1 MTVNRR
7 TALAGV
13 SALGAAA
20 LASGA
25 AQAQGAASSKTY
37 VLVHGAYGGGWI
49 WHDVAAA
56 LRGQG
61 HRVFTPTQTGLGER
75 SHLLSRQITVDTHI
89 EDVAS
94 LIAFED
100 LRDIVLV
107 GHSYGGMAVTG
118 VADRLTDRIRHIVYL
133 DALIPETGDTAF
145 AILPAGMADA
155 RRKAVLEQ
163 GAGVALPVPGP
174 EAFPI
179 PAGPAKDWFHQR
191 LRPHPIG
198 TYESPVRLTK
208 PAGAG
213 LPVTYVAYTNPALAA
228 IEPSRQRAK
237 AKAGGS
243 TGNWRCRTTC
253 RCRIP
258 RRSSSCWRGWGR
270 EAFPRNQAPA
280 WTAR

>member
-20 LASGA
+20 LTAGA
-25 AQAQGAASSKTY
+25 ARAQGAASKTY

-49 WHDVAAA
+49 WHDVAAG

-61 HRVFTPTQTGLGER
+61 HRVYTPTQTGLGER

-94 LIAFED
+94 LIAMED
-100 LRDIVLV
+100 LRDVVLV

-118 VADRLTDRIRHIVYL
+118 VADRLTDRIRQIVYL
-133 DALIPETGDTAF
+133 DALIPENGDTAF
-145 AILPAGMADA
+145 TILPAGMADA

-174 EAFPI
+174 EGFPI

-198 TYESPVRLTK
+198 TYESPVRLSK

-213 LPVTYVAYTNPALAA
+213 LPVTYVAYTNPALAS

-237 AKAGGS
+237 AKAG
-243 TGNWRCRTTC
+243 WQY
-253 RCRIP
+253 
-258 RRSSSCWRGWGR
+258 R
-270 EAFPRNQAPA
+270 ELAVPHDVQVPSPEKVIELLAGMG
-280 WTAR
+280 

>member
-1 MTVNRR
+1 M
-7 TALAGV
+7 AGV

-20 LASGA
+20 LATGA
-25 AQAQGAASSKTY
+25 AQAQGASKTY

-49 WHDVAAA
+49 WRDVAAG
-56 LRGQG
+56 LRGRG

-75 SHLLSRQITVDTHI
+75 SHLLSRQITVETHI

-94 LIAFED
+94 VIATED
-100 LRDIVLV
+100 LRDVILV

-118 VADRLTDRIRHIVYL
+118 VADRMTDRIRHIVYL
-133 DALIPETGDTAF
+133 DALIPENGDTAF
-145 AILPAGMADA
+145 TILPAGMADA
-155 RRKAVLEQ
+155 RRKTALEQ

-179 PAGPAKDWFHQR
+179 PAGPAKDWFMQR

-213 LPVTYVAYTNPALAA
+213 LPVLYVAYTAPALAS

-237 AKAGGS
+237 AKSGWEYRELAVPHDVEVPNPEKVVEVLAGV
-243 TGNWRCRTTC
+243 
-253 RCRIP
+253 
-258 RRSSSCWRGWGR
+258 
-270 EAFPRNQAPA
+270 E
-280 WTAR
+280 